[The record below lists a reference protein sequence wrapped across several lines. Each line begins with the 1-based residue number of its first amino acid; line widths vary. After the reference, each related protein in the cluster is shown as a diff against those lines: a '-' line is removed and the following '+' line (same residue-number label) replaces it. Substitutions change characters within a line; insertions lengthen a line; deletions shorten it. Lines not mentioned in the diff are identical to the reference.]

1 MFASPRCQT
10 EREEASR
17 PMMEDP
23 NALSPAEWRAQ
34 AVSLLKSK
42 TAMPE
47 REWVRLYSEGR
58 SPEEAAAI
66 AETYSYNPDR

>member
-1 MFASPRCQT
+1 MVENPKAYLT
-10 EREEASR
+10 
-17 PMMEDP
+17 
-23 NALSPAEWRAQ
+23 PAEWRAE

-47 REWVRLYSEGR
+47 REWARLYSEGR

-66 AETYSYNPDR
+66 AETYSYNPRPTAENGEV